1 MSPLHHALV
10 LARQAVPVFP
20 CVNAPTNRERD
31 KKPLTKHGFHDAS
44 TDFNKPFA
52 SGGRAGATR

>member
-31 KKPLTKHGFHDAS
+31 KKPLTKKHGL
-44 TDFNKPFA
+44 P
-52 SGGRAGATR
+52 